1 MFKEKC
7 FLRKNSKELWNILHR
22 HIGGRGG
29 TLLCDINGMLLC
41 ADNECYRNYDNE
53 NDRDQRLIDDGYI
66 DCGDNEKLFLA
77 IAALRDDSDKM
88 QWFVSDYEISNHK
101 TGEILLPVGYWNQC
115 TEEYFSDYELSVEYW
130 HKATTKELIE
140 HFK

>member
-41 ADNECYRNYDNE
+41 VDNECYRNYDDE

-77 IAALRDDSDKM
+77 IAALRDDSDFG
-88 QWFVSDYEISNHK
+88 QLFVMKDGRFEFGIIPK
-101 TGEILLPVGYWNQC
+101 VPLGDEFGV
-115 TEEYFSDYELSVEYW
+115 D
-130 HKATTKELIE
+130 HKATAKELIE

>member
-41 ADNECYRNYDNE
+41 ADNECYRNYDDE

-77 IAALRDDSDKM
+77 IAALRDDSDFG
-88 QWFVSDYEISNHK
+88 QLFVMKDGRFEFGIIPK
-101 TGEILLPVGYWNQC
+101 VPLGDEFGV
-115 TEEYFSDYELSVEYW
+115 D
-130 HKATTKELIE
+130 HKATAKELIE